1 MPPRRGARRGGRGG
15 RGRGAGRV
23 QPEVQ
28 PVAQA
33 PDPAAPVTHA
43 DLAAME
49 QRFRD
54 MIMQMREQQ
63 KPASPTPAPAPAPA
77 PAPVPAPAPAPVPVA
92 PQFVPDQL
100 SAEAKHLRDF
110 RKYNPTT
117 FDGSLEDPTR
127 AQMWLSSL
135 ETIFRYM
142 KCPEDQ
148 KVQCAVFMLTD
159 RGTAWWETTERM
171 LGGDVSQITWQ
182 QFKESFYAKFFSAS
196 LRDAK
201 RQEFLNLE
209 QGDLTVEQYDAEF
222 DMLSRFAPE
231 MIATEA
237 ARADKFVRGLRL
249 DIQGLVRAFRPATHA
264 DALRLAV
271 DLSLQER
278 ANSSKT
284 AGRGSTSGQKRKAE
298 QQPVPV
304 PQRNFRPGGEF
315 RSFQQ
320 KPFESGEAARG
331 KPLCTTCGKHH
342 LGRCLFGTRTCFK
355 CRQEGHTADRC
366 PLRVTGIAQNQGAG
380 APHQGRV
387 FATNRTEAEKAGT
400 VVTGTLP
407 VLGHYALVLFDS
419 GSSHSF
425 ISSAFV
431 SHARLEVEPLHHV
444 LSVSTPSGE
453 CMLSKEKVKACQ
465 IELAGHVIEVTL
477 IVLDMLDF
485 DVILGMD
492 WLAANHASID
502 CSRKEVTFNPP
513 SMASFKF
520 KGGGS
525 KSLPQVISAIRA
537 SKLLSQGTWG
547 ILASVVDT
555 READVSLSSEPVV
568 RDYPDV
574 FPEEL
579 PGLPP
584 HREVEFAIEL
594 EPGTV
599 PISRAPYR
607 MAPAELKEL
616 KVQLQEL
623 LDKGFIRPSVSPWG
637 APVLFVK
644 KKDGSMRLCIDY
656 RELNKVTVKNRY
668 PLPRIDDLFDQ
679 LQGATV
685 FSKIDLRSGYH
696 QLRIKEEDIPKT
708 AFRSRYGHYEFI
720 VMSFGL
726 TNAPAVFMDLMN
738 RVFREFLDT
747 FVIVFIDDILIY
759 SKTEAEH
766 EEHLRMVLQTLRD
779 NKLYAKFSKCEFWLK
794 QVSFLG
800 HVVSKAGVSVDPA
813 KIEAVTGW
821 TRPSTVSEVRSFLG
835 LAGYYRRFVE
845 NFSRIAT
852 PLTQLTRKGAPF
864 VWSKACEDS
873 FQTLKQKLVT
883 APVLTVP
890 DGSGSFVIYSDASK
904 KGLGCVLMQQG
915 KVVAYASRQL
925 KSHEQNYPTH
935 DLELAAVVFA
945 LKIWRHYLYGE
956 KIQIF
961 TDHKSLKYFFTQ
973 KELNMRQRRWLELVK
988 DYDCEIL
995 YHPGKANVVAD
1006 ALSRKVS
1013 HSAALITRQAPL
1025 HRDLERAEIAVSV
1038 GAVTMQLA
1046 QLTVQPTLRQ
1056 RIIDAQSNDP
1066 YLVEK
1071 RGLAEAGQTAE
1082 FSLSSDGGLLFEGR
1096 LCVPSDCAVK
1106 TELLSEAHSSPFS
1119 MHPGSTKMYQD
1130 LKRVYWWRNM
1140 KREVAEFVSKCLVC
1154 QQVKAPR
1161 QKPAGLL
1168 QPLSIPEWKWE
1179 NVSMDFIT
1187 GLPRTLRGFT
1197 VIWVVVDRLTKSA
1210 HFVPGKSTYT
1220 ASKWAQL
1227 YMSEIVRLHGVPVS
1241 IVSDRDARFT
1251 SKFWKG
1257 LQTAMGTRLD
1267 FSTAFHPQTDGQT
1280 ERLNQVLEDMLR
1292 ACALEFPGS
1301 WDSHLHLMEFAYN
1314 NSYQATIG
1322 MAPFE
1327 ALYGRCCRS
1336 PVCWGEVGEQRL
1348 MGPELVQSTNEAI
1361 QKIRS
1366 RMHTAQSRQKSYAD
1380 VRRKDLEFEIG
1391 DKVFLKVAPMKGVLR
1406 FERRGKLSPRFVGP
1420 FEILERI
1427 GPVAYRLALP
1437 PSLSAVH
1444 DVFHISML
1452 RKYVPD
1458 PSHVVDYE
1466 PLEIDEN
1473 LSYVEQPVEVLA
1485 REVKT
1490 LRNKQIPLVKV
1501 LWRNHRVEEA
1511 TWEREDDMR
1520 SRYPELF
1527 EE

>member
-1 MPPRRGARRGGRGG
+1 
-15 RGRGAGRV
+15 
-23 QPEVQ
+23 
-28 PVAQA
+28 
-33 PDPAAPVTHA
+33 
-43 DLAAME
+43 
-49 QRFRD
+49 
-54 MIMQMREQQ
+54 
-63 KPASPTPAPAPAPA
+63 
-77 PAPVPAPAPAPVPVA
+77 
-92 PQFVPDQL
+92 
-100 SAEAKHLRDF
+100 
-110 RKYNPTT
+110 
-117 FDGSLEDPTR
+117 
-127 AQMWLSSL
+127 MWLSSL

-209 QGDLTVEQYDAEF
+209 QGDMTVEQYDAEF

-231 MIATEA
+231 MIATEV

-320 KPFESGEAARG
+320 KPFEAGEAARG

-366 PLRVTGIAQNQGAG
+366 PLRLTGIAQNQGAG

-387 FATNRTEAEKAGT
+387 FATNKTEAEKAGT

-465 IELAGHVIEVTL
+465 IEIAGHVIEVTL

-568 RDYPDV
+568 RDYLDV

-696 QLRIKEEDIPKT
+696 QLRIKDEDVPKT

-779 NKLYAKFSKCEFWLK
+779 NKLYAKFLKCEFWLK

-800 HVVSKAGVSVDPA
+800 HMVSKAGVSVDPA

-852 PLTQLTRKGAPF
+852 PLTQLTRKGVPF

-873 FQTLKQKLVT
+873 FQNLKQKLVT

-935 DLELAAVVFA
+935 DLELAAV
-945 LKIWRHYLYGE
+945 
-956 KIQIF
+956 
-961 TDHKSLKYFFTQ
+961 
-973 KELNMRQRRWLELVK
+973 

-1082 FSLSSDGGLLFEGR
+1082 FSLSSDGGLLFERR
-1096 LCVPSDCAVK
+1096 LCVPSDSAVR

-1241 IVSDRDARFT
+1241 IVSDRDVRFT

-1280 ERLNQVLEDMLR
+1280 ERLNQVLENMLR

-1327 ALYGRCCRS
+1327 ALYGKCCRS
-1336 PVCWGEVGEQRL
+1336 PVCWDEVGEQRL

-1437 PSLSAVH
+1437 PSLSTVH
-1444 DVFHISML
+1444 DVFHVSML

-1473 LSYVEQPVEVLA
+1473 LSYVEQLVEVLA

-1490 LRNKQIPLVKV
+1490 LRNK
-1501 LWRNHRVEEA
+1501 
-1511 TWEREDDMR
+1511 
-1520 SRYPELF
+1520 
-1527 EE
+1527 

>member
-1 MPPRRGARRGGRGG
+1 
-15 RGRGAGRV
+15 
-23 QPEVQ
+23 
-28 PVAQA
+28 
-33 PDPAAPVTHA
+33 
-43 DLAAME
+43 
-49 QRFRD
+49 
-54 MIMQMREQQ
+54 
-63 KPASPTPAPAPAPA
+63 
-77 PAPVPAPAPAPVPVA
+77 
-92 PQFVPDQL
+92 
-100 SAEAKHLRDF
+100 
-110 RKYNPTT
+110 
-117 FDGSLEDPTR
+117 
-127 AQMWLSSL
+127 MWLSSL

-209 QGDLTVEQYDAEF
+209 QGDMTVEQYDAEF

-284 AGRGSTSGQKRKAE
+284 ASRGSTSRQKRKAE

-304 PQRNFRPGGEF
+304 PQRNFRSGGEF
-315 RSFQQ
+315 RRFQQ
-320 KPFESGEAARG
+320 KPFEAGEAARG

-366 PLRVTGIAQNQGAG
+366 PLRLTGNEQNQGAG

-387 FATNRTEAEKAGT
+387 FATNKTEAEKAGT

-431 SHARLEVEPLHHV
+431 LHARLEVEPLHHI

-465 IELAGHVIEVTL
+465 IEIAGHVIEVTL

-525 KSLPQVISAIRA
+525 KSLPQ
-537 SKLLSQGTWG
+537 
-547 ILASVVDT
+547 
-555 READVSLSSEPVV
+555 ADVSLSSEPVV

-599 PISRAPYR
+599 PISKAPYR

-696 QLRIKEEDIPKT
+696 QLRIKDGDVPKT

-766 EEHLRMVLQTLRD
+766 EEHLRIVLQTLRD

-873 FQTLKQKLVT
+873 FQNLKQKLVT

-1006 ALSRKVS
+1006 ALSRKVP

-1071 RGLAEAGQTAE
+1071 RGLAEAGQAVE
-1082 FSLSSDGGLLFEGR
+1082 FSLSSDGGLLFERR
-1096 LCVPSDCAVK
+1096 LCVPSDRAVK

-1140 KREVAEFVSKCLVC
+1140 KREVAEFVSRCLVC

-1257 LQTAMGTRLD
+1257 LQAAMGTRLD

-1327 ALYGRCCRS
+1327 ALYGKCCRS

-1380 VRRKDLEFEIG
+1380 VRRKDLEFEVR
-1391 DKVFLKVAPMKGVLR
+1391 DKVFLKVAPMRGVLR

-1437 PSLSAVH
+1437 PSLSTVH
-1444 DVFHISML
+1444 DVFHVSML

-1466 PLEIDEN
+1466 TLEIDEN
-1473 LSYVEQPVEVLA
+1473 LSYTEQPVEVLA

-1490 LRNKQIPLVKV
+1490 LRNKEIPLVKV

>member
-1 MPPRRGARRGGRGG
+1 
-15 RGRGAGRV
+15 
-23 QPEVQ
+23 
-28 PVAQA
+28 
-33 PDPAAPVTHA
+33 
-43 DLAAME
+43 
-49 QRFRD
+49 
-54 MIMQMREQQ
+54 
-63 KPASPTPAPAPAPA
+63 
-77 PAPVPAPAPAPVPVA
+77 
-92 PQFVPDQL
+92 
-100 SAEAKHLRDF
+100 
-110 RKYNPTT
+110 
-117 FDGSLEDPTR
+117 
-127 AQMWLSSL
+127 MWLSSL

-209 QGDLTVEQYDAEF
+209 QGDMTVEQYDAEF

-304 PQRNFRPGGEF
+304 PQRNFRSGGEF

-320 KPFESGEAARG
+320 KPFEAGEAARG

-366 PLRVTGIAQNQGAG
+366 PLRLTGIAQNQGAG

-431 SHARLEVEPLHHV
+431 SHARFEVEPLHHV

-465 IELAGHVIEVTL
+465 IEIAGHVIEVTL

-696 QLRIKEEDIPKT
+696 QLRIKDEDVPKT

-779 NKLYAKFSKCEFWLK
+779 NKLYAKFSKCEFWLQ

-873 FQTLKQKLVT
+873 FQNLKQKLVT

-1071 RGLAEAGQTAE
+1071 RGLAEAGQAVE
-1082 FSLSSDGGLLFEGR
+1082 FSLSSDGGLLFERR
-1096 LCVPSDCAVK
+1096 LCVPSDSAVK

-1140 KREVAEFVSKCLVC
+1140 KREVAEFVSKYLVC

-1227 YMSEIVRLHGVPVS
+1227 YMSEIVKLHGVPVS

-1327 ALYGRCCRS
+1327 ALYGKCCRS

-1380 VRRKDLEFEIG
+1380 VRRKDLEFEVG

-1406 FERRGKLSPRFVGP
+1406 FARRGKLSPRFVGP

-1437 PSLSAVH
+1437 PSLSTVY
-1444 DVFHISML
+1444 DVFHVSML
-1452 RKYVPD
+1452 RKYVLD

-1520 SRYPELF
+1520 SRYPEVF
-1527 EE
+1527 EK

>member
-1 MPPRRGARRGGRGG
+1 
-15 RGRGAGRV
+15 
-23 QPEVQ
+23 
-28 PVAQA
+28 
-33 PDPAAPVTHA
+33 
-43 DLAAME
+43 
-49 QRFRD
+49 
-54 MIMQMREQQ
+54 
-63 KPASPTPAPAPAPA
+63 
-77 PAPVPAPAPAPVPVA
+77 
-92 PQFVPDQL
+92 
-100 SAEAKHLRDF
+100 
-110 RKYNPTT
+110 
-117 FDGSLEDPTR
+117 
-127 AQMWLSSL
+127 MWLSSL

-182 QFKESFYAKFFSAS
+182 QFNESFYAKFFSAS

-209 QGDLTVEQYDAEF
+209 RGDMTVEQYDAEF

-315 RSFQQ
+315 RSFHQ
-320 KPFESGEAARG
+320 KPFEAGEAARG

-465 IELAGHVIEVTL
+465 IEIAGHVIGVTL

-696 QLRIKEEDIPKT
+696 QLRIKDEDVPKT

-726 TNAPAVFMDLMN
+726 TNAPEVFMDLMN

-835 LAGYYRRFVE
+835 LAGYYRR
-845 NFSRIAT
+845 
-852 PLTQLTRKGAPF
+852 
-864 VWSKACEDS
+864 ACEDS

-890 DGSGSFVIYSDASK
+890 DGSGNFVIYSDASK

-988 DYDCEIL
+988 DYDIEIL

-1038 GAVTMQLA
+1038 GTVTMQLA

-1056 RIIDAQSNDP
+1056 KIIDAQNSDP

-1082 FSLSSDGGLLFEGR
+1082 FSLSSDGGLLFERR

-1130 LKRVYWWRNM
+1130 LKGVYWWRNM
-1140 KREVAEFVSKCLVC
+1140 KSEVADFVSKCLVC

-1227 YMSEIVRLHGVPVS
+1227 YMSEIVRLHGVPLS

-1327 ALYGRCCRS
+1327 ALYGKCCRS
-1336 PVCWGEVGEQRL
+1336 LVCWDEVGEQRL

-1366 RMHTAQSRQKSYAD
+1366 RMNTAQSRQKSYAD

-1437 PSLSAVH
+1437 PSLSTVH
-1444 DVFHISML
+1444 DVFHVSML

-1520 SRYPELF
+1520 SRYPELSRNKTF
-1527 EE
+1527 EDESSLRREECNAPKI

>member
-1 MPPRRGARRGGRGG
+1 
-15 RGRGAGRV
+15 
-23 QPEVQ
+23 
-28 PVAQA
+28 
-33 PDPAAPVTHA
+33 
-43 DLAAME
+43 
-49 QRFRD
+49 
-54 MIMQMREQQ
+54 
-63 KPASPTPAPAPAPA
+63 
-77 PAPVPAPAPAPVPVA
+77 
-92 PQFVPDQL
+92 
-100 SAEAKHLRDF
+100 
-110 RKYNPTT
+110 
-117 FDGSLEDPTR
+117 
-127 AQMWLSSL
+127 MWLSSL

-209 QGDLTVEQYDAEF
+209 QGDMTVEQYDAEF

-264 DALRLAV
+264 DVLRLAV

-304 PQRNFRPGGEF
+304 PQRNFRPGGES

-320 KPFESGEAARG
+320 KPFESGEATRG

-465 IELAGHVIEVTL
+465 IEITGHVIEVTL

-513 SMASFKF
+513 SLASFKF

-616 KVQLQEL
+616 KVQLQDL

-696 QLRIKEEDIPKT
+696 QLRIKDEDIPKT

-1082 FSLSSDGGLLFEGR
+1082 FSLSSDGGLLFERR
-1096 LCVPSDCAVK
+1096 LCVPSDSAVK
-1106 TELLSEAHSSPFS
+1106 AELLTEAHSSPFS

-1210 HFVPGKSTYT
+1210 HF
-1220 ASKWAQL
+1220 
-1227 YMSEIVRLHGVPVS
+1227 VPVS

-1391 DKVFLKVAPMKGVLR
+1391 DRVFLKVAPMKGVLR

-1444 DVFHISML
+1444 DVFHVSML

-1473 LSYVEQPVEVLA
+1473 LSYVERPVEVLA